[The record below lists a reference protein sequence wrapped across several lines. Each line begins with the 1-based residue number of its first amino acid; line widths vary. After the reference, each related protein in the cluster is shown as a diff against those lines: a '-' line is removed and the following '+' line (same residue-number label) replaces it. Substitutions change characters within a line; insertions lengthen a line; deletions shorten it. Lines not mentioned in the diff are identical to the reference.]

1 MSKHLHSISA
11 IVVNESGVLA
21 RIAGMFARRGF
32 NIDSLAVGATEDSR
46 YARMAIV
53 VRGDDRVLEQVVKQL
68 GRLVD
73 VIKVSDMADDP
84 HVEREIALVRV
95 HTPAERRSEVMEL
108 AHVFRAKIVDV
119 GPRSLMIEA
128 CGKHEKIEAL
138 IEMLR
143 PYGVVELAR
152 TGRIF
157 LSRERAG
164 GPTPTELPVSAD
176 GQHPEQSTAEVS
188 S

>member
-1 MSKHLHSISA
+1 MSQQRHSISA

-21 RIAGMFARRGF
+21 RIAGLFARRGF
-32 NIDSLAVGATEDSR
+32 NIDSLAVGETEDAR

-84 HVEREIALVRV
+84 HVEREMALVRV
-95 HTPAERRSEVMEL
+95 NTPAERRGEVMEL

-119 GPRSLMIEA
+119 GQRSLMIEA
-128 CGKHEKIEAL
+128 GGKHDKVEAL

-143 PYGVVELAR
+143 PYGIVEMAR
-152 TGRIF
+152 TGRTF

-164 GPTPTELPVSAD
+164 GPTPTELPVS
-176 GQHPEQSTAEVS
+176 GNGEFQEPTAEVNS
-188 S
+188 